1 MEITQE
7 RKWFSGTRTALTQ
20 NSTQYHGERNSG
32 WYYVEF
38 LSRAVLEN
46 SQYARTHPLSRV
58 RCEVQYQAQLHPKTK
73 F

>member
-38 LSRAVLEN
+38 WSRAVLEN
-46 SQYARTHPLSRV
+46 SQYMQTDFRYGV
-58 RCEVQYQAQLHPKTK
+58 RCIVQYMSQLRE
-73 F
+73 